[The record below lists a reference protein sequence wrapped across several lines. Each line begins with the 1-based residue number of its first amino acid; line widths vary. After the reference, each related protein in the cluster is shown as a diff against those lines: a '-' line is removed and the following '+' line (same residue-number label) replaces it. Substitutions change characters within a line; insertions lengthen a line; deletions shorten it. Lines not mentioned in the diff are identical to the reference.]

1 MRKKI
6 TLTIDEDV
14 YDSLQEMPK
23 EVSLSDIATFYYKLF
38 LEEFKKGRGLT
49 DKEFDDLFNRTP
61 EDLSLRLRIRKY
73 IKPATIK
80 MDKVEKKLTGVL
92 KAPFKRKYRRQK

>member
-14 YDSLQEMPK
+14 YDKLQEMPK
-23 EVSLSDIATFYYKLF
+23 ELSLSDVATFYYKAF
-38 LEEFKKGRGLT
+38 LEEFKKGRELT

-61 EDLSLRLRIRKY
+61 EDAALRARIRKHLKPKTMKIDEKINK
-73 IKPATIK
+73 IK
-80 MDKVEKKLTGVL
+80 DKLTL
-92 KAPFKRKYRRQK
+92 KGKRQYRRIT